1 MRPDRARF
9 LRPDPGA
16 YRKPAPLP
24 PIDTWP
30 PPNFVSTLATLARNL
45 ALVRREWA
53 SVRALL
59 QEKANFNPNQPRDDR
74 GRWSDTGAG
83 SDSTTTGSDTPSD
96 RPDAPSPQ
104 SSVTALR
111 NRVAKAAI
119 RRLIVMGVREAAN
132 PLIGTVLNAA
142 DLVDM
147 AREAYPYV
155 RAYFDE
161 PKTLAEL
168 QAAVSVREA
177 GYDIHHIVEQTPADR
192 DNFARAMFMRRKI
205 WYGCRR

>member
-1 MRPDRARF
+1 
-9 LRPDPGA
+9 
-16 YRKPAPLP
+16 
-24 PIDTWP
+24 
-30 PPNFVSTLATLARNL
+30 
-45 ALVRREWA
+45 
-53 SVRALL
+53 
-59 QEKANFNPNQPRDDR
+59 
-74 GRWSDTGAG
+74 
-83 SDSTTTGSDTPSD
+83 
-96 RPDAPSPQ
+96 
-104 SSVTALR
+104 
-111 NRVAKAAI
+111 
-119 RRLIVMGVREAAN
+119 MGVREAAN

-192 DNFARAMFMRRKI
+192 DNFARALIDAPENLVRVPTLKHWEITAWFTTKDWRFGNLSPREYLNGKDWSERVRVGRI
-205 WYGCRR
+205 ALIECGVLKP